1 MARSK
6 YVTGGIVA
14 SIIWL
19 IVGTVA
25 ILYRNSYEARE
36 ANIVARSSC
45 RGQEDFSGCLDAF
58 YASVGGA
65 PAIDWT
71 RICLALLAG
80 LAVIWVIVFVLK
92 KVRGDKAAD

>member
-6 YVTGGIVA
+6 YVTGGIIA

-25 ILYRNSYEARE
+25 IVYRNTYEARE

-45 RGQEDFSGCLDAF
+45 RGQEDFGACLEAF

-65 PAIDWT
+65 PGIDWT
-71 RICLALLAG
+71 RICLVLVGG
-80 LAVIWVIVFVLK
+80 LVVIWVIVFVIK
-92 KVRGDKAAD
+92 AMRGGKAQD

>member
-25 ILYRNSYEARE
+25 ILYRNSYQARE

-45 RGQEDFSGCLDAF
+45 RGQDDFQGCLDAY

-65 PAIDWT
+65 PGIDWGWIIT
-71 RICLALLAG
+71 ALAIG
-80 LAVIWVIVFVLK
+80 LAAIWVIVLVLK
-92 KVRGDKAAD
+92 SVRGDKAPE

>member
-6 YVTGGIVA
+6 YVTGGIIA

-19 IVGTVA
+19 IIGTVG
-25 ILYRNSYEARE
+25 IIYRNSYEARE
-36 ANIVARSSC
+36 ANILARASC
-45 RGQEDFSGCLDAF
+45 RGQEEFRACLDAY

-71 RICLALLAG
+71 RIGLALAAG
-80 LAVIWVIVFVLK
+80 LVVIWVIVFVIK
-92 KVRGDKAAD
+92 AVRGGNTEA

>member
-19 IVGTVA
+19 IVGSVA
-25 ILYRNSYEARE
+25 IFFRNSSEARE
-36 ANIVARSSC
+36 ANILARTSC
-45 RGQEDFSGCLDAF
+45 RGQEDFNACMDAY

-65 PAIDWT
+65 PGIDWAWIIT
-71 RICLALLAG
+71 ALAIG

-92 KVRGDKAAD
+92 AARGNNAGE

>member
-25 ILYRNSYEARE
+25 ILYRNSYQARE

-45 RGQEDFSGCLDAF
+45 RGQDDFQGCLDAY

-65 PAIDWT
+65 PGIDWGWIVT
-71 RICLALLAG
+71 ALAIG
-80 LAVIWVIVFVLK
+80 LAVIWVIVFVVK
-92 KVRGDKAAD
+92 AVRGGNAAE